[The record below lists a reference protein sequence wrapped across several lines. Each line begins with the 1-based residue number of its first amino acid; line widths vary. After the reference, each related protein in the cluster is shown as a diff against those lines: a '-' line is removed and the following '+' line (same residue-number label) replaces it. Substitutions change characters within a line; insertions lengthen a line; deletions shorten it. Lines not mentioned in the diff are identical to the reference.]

1 MTARIV
7 LIDRRR
13 EDSAALAAYLGRH
26 GLATDT
32 WHQAEPIVSRLT
44 SDPPG
49 LVIINRRLQQDA
61 DLGLLRRLR
70 SATSVPIILRAVDS
84 DDEVDRVLAL
94 EIGADDY
101 APSGISPRELLARI
115 RTVMRR
121 AAVGP
126 APVAETRAGW
136 RLCLKQRELFAP
148 DGAPRHLTSAEFELM
163 QTLLRQ
169 QGMPVHRDA
178 LSLQV
183 LRRPHHPEDRALD
196 NLVLRLRRKL
206 GDEGANARLIKS
218 VRGVGYVFTGFD
230 LAEEPPA
237 PVLRQAPQWH
247 ADPVAC

>member
-1 MTARIV
+1 M
-7 LIDRRR
+7 
-13 EDSAALAAYLGRH
+13 AAYLGRH

-32 WHQAEPIVSRLT
+32 WHQAEPLLSRLAN
-44 SDPPG
+44 DPPA
-49 LVIINRRLQQDA
+49 LILLNRRLQQDS

-70 SATSVPIILRAVDS
+70 SMTSTPIILRAIDA

-101 APSGISPRELLARI
+101 APCGISPRELLARI
-115 RTVMRR
+115 RTVLRR
-121 AAVGP
+121 AASAGP
-126 APVAETRAGW
+126 AIAAEPPAGW
-136 RLCLKQRELFAP
+136 RLCLRQRELFAP
-148 DGAPRHLTSAEFELM
+148 DGSPRYLTSAEFELM

-169 QGMPVHRDA
+169 QGLPVHRDA

-230 LAEEPPA
+230 LADAQVTEMP
-237 PVLRQAPQWH
+237 RKHDQWQP
-247 ADPVAC
+247 DPVPC

>member
-1 MTARIV
+1 
-7 LIDRRR
+7 
-13 EDSAALAAYLGRH
+13 
-26 GLATDT
+26 
-32 WHQAEPIVSRLT
+32 
-44 SDPPG
+44 
-49 LVIINRRLQQDA
+49 
-61 DLGLLRRLR
+61 
-70 SATSVPIILRAVDS
+70 
-84 DDEVDRVLAL
+84 
-94 EIGADDY
+94 
-101 APSGISPRELLARI
+101 
-115 RTVMRR
+115 MRR
-121 AAVGP
+121 AAFGP
-126 APVAETRAGW
+126 PPAAEIPAGW

-148 DGAPRHLTSAEFELM
+148 DGAARHLTSAEFELM

-230 LAEEPPA
+230 GAPPKLAVMA
-237 PVLRQAPQWH
+237 RPQGQWQ